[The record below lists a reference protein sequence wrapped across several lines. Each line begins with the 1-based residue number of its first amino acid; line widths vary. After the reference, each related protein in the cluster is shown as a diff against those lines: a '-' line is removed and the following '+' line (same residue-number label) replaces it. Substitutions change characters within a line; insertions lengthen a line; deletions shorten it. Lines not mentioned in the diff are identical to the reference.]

1 MPALRRL
8 VGNQRTGLVI
18 ALIVF
23 SVAISLKNP
32 NYFGEQNLVEILRST
47 VYIFI
52 IGIVSTYVFV
62 AGGLDL
68 SVGSVFALGS
78 IASALA
84 MTNHVPVVPAIVIG
98 LISGALVG
106 AVNGVVIEYFGIP
119 PLITTLG
126 TLYVVQGVVV
136 VLTGGNSVYPLPASF
151 NAIGQDSIGPIPY
164 LVLYAAV
171 FGVIGYVVLE
181 YTRFGYRIR
190 ATGGNRTAARAMGI
204 KVKQLSIVVYV
215 LSGVS
220 AGVAGVLFSS
230 QLGSGQPSIGATTE
244 LQVIAAVII
253 GGTSLFGG
261 VGTIAGTALG
271 ALLLSV
277 ITDGLVLIDID
288 PAYQNVAIGVVIVL
302 AVGIDKLR
310 RGRQWRVN
318 AIAGV
323 TDEDLPDEHEV
334 SVDVTS
340 GSE

>member
-1 MPALRRL
+1 MGNIYSVWRGLRRVVESQQLGLVLALVVFSIAIALR
-8 VGNQRTGLVI
+8 
-18 ALIVF
+18 
-23 SVAISLKNP
+23 NP
-32 NYFGEQNLVEILRST
+32 NYFGEANLIEILRST

-52 IGIVSTYVFV
+52 IGIISTYVFV

-84 MTNHVPVVPAIVIG
+84 MTNGIPVVPAIAVG
-98 LISGALVG
+98 LASGALVG

-126 TLYVVQGVVV
+126 SLYVVEGVVV

-164 LVLYAAV
+164 LVLYAIV
-171 FGVIGYVVLE
+171 LGVIGHIVLE

-204 KVKQLSIVVYV
+204 NVKRLSIVVYV

-220 AGVAGVLFSS
+220 AAIAGVLFSS
-230 QLGSGQPSIGATTE
+230 QLASGQPSIGSTTE

-261 VGTIAGTALG
+261 VGTIIGTALG

-277 ITDGLVLIDID
+277 ITDGLVLIDIN

-310 RGRQWRVN
+310 RGRQWRITAV
-318 AIAGV
+318 AG
-323 TDEDLPDEHEV
+323 TIGDEPAGEQEW
-334 SVDVTS
+334 
-340 GSE
+340 